1 MYSIYQD
8 ALLAPKDVAICGIE
22 IGQLTIAQ
30 SACLWA
36 MENPFVFSAK
46 GSLAQFCTVL
56 VVLQKSYPF
65 SDIDNWVTE
74 ALALRKK
81 LVEKPRGILKY
92 FKKNKVYSIDDID
105 IEIQSLVNYFKYHN
119 KAHPR
124 AFPADQPNK
133 TPTIPWQW
141 SVVFSLRR
149 YFKEDDIKA
158 WNYPL
163 LKAMAYH
170 AAICHSLGDDT
181 LYNEMDCNIRE
192 EGEKE
197 EELKE
202 EEKSNGG

>member
-105 IEIQSLVNYFKYHN
+105 IEIQSLVILNIITKPILGLSLLTNQTKLQPSPGNGVLYFH
-119 KAHPR
+119 
-124 AFPADQPNK
+124 
-133 TPTIPWQW
+133 
-141 SVVFSLRR
+141 
-149 YFKEDDIKA
+149 
-158 WNYPL
+158 
-163 LKAMAYH
+163 
-170 AAICHSLGDDT
+170 
-181 LYNEMDCNIRE
+181 
-192 EGEKE
+192 
-197 EELKE
+197 
-202 EEKSNGG
+202 